1 MTEKKQ
7 KFEESMAE
15 LQKVTSEMESGDLS
29 LEEMIA
35 HFEKGQKLIKTCSAK
50 LNEIEKKVEII
61 TKKADG
67 KIAVENFDYKDTSDD
82 GPRQN
87 LS

>member
-29 LEEMIA
+29 LEEMV
-35 HFEKGQKLIKTCSAK
+35 KLPLKTLIIKTLPMMVHAR
-50 LNEIEKKVEII
+50 
-61 TKKADG
+61 T
-67 KIAVENFDYKDTSDD
+67 
-82 GPRQN
+82 
-87 LS
+87 